1 MSIPMEY
8 NSIYRGSQTMDNLEK
23 QLICPICLEM
33 FTKPVVILPCQ
44 HNLCR
49 KCANDI
55 FQSRGTAGVSGG
67 RFRCPSCRHEV
78 ILDRHGIYGLQRNLL
93 VENIID
99 IYKQESSRSTA
110 KPEQPTCEE
119 HDEEKINIYCTSC
132 EVPTCSLC
140 KVFGAHKDCEVA
152 PLLNVYK
159 QQKHELNDEIAALVA
174 ANDATQTFIDH
185 LEETSKHIEDNCR
198 SQKQIMCE
206 KIDSLIAILEERKQQ
221 MMQKITSEQEEKMT
235 NCKSLI
241 KSYAERIQSMSK
253 LVETA
258 LQSLEE
264 PQMAVFLQNAKI
276 LTAKLS
282 EATRASVIE
291 DLEHNYENMNHYNVD
306 VEKEQNLLQA
316 INFRKVEEQTEEG
329 VEDEEGAAEKNEDT
343 EIVAGHLE
351 MPRTE
356 PSDVITKVFT
366 VERSNVESLDNVAKI
381 HFTTGIT
388 TETLGTPDIFSSNQD
403 PNIAGSV
410 DKVHQ
415 EEKPDAE
422 SSGEIFEV
430 HEVEESSAECSGP
443 LFEGQEEEGSIT
455 ETPFVVV
462 EVAEKGESSAESAGS
477 GFDVSEESKPASE
490 CPGAVAEVPEEEQP
504 SSQSPGAVAEVPEEG
519 GSSSLSPGAVAE
531 VPEEEQP
538 SSQSPGAV
546 AEVPEEGGSSSLSPG
561 AVAEVPEEGGSSSQS
576 PGAVAEVP
584 EEGGSSSQS
593 PGAVA
598 EVPEE
603 GGSSSQS
610 PGAVAEVPEEG
621 GSGSQSPG
629 AVAEVPEEGGS
640 SSQSPGAVAEVPE
653 EGGSGSQSPG
663 AVAEVPEEGGSGSQ
677 SPGAV
682 AEVPE
687 EGGSS
692 SQSPGAV
699 AEVPEE
705 GGSGSQSPGAVAEVP
720 EEGGSG
726 SEFPAAVAE
735 PPEQGGSSS
744 ECSGAEAK
752 VPEEEEET
760 IPESLDAV
768 VKVHTE
774 EELSSESPD
783 TVAEVSKVKETSSE
797 FPGAVAKVQEGKES
811 SSECRSGV
819 AEVPKEKETSFES
832 PSTVDD
838 ISKKK
843 EPNSDSLSATDDVPE
858 EKESSSEC
866 SGAEAMVPEEEEE
879 TSPETSDAVGEVSK
893 EEELSSESSGA
904 VGEVPEGKYTIPESS
919 DAVAEVPEEKVTIS
933 ETPGAVADVHKVNE
947 EPCPVSSGAADGI
960 SKEKELNPESSDVT
974 ADVSE
979 ESSAYTIT
987 MSEISE
993 KETNFESSGV
1003 VADVY
1008 TKSSDAADDVPPEE
1022 VLNSASHFVKDEGL
1036 STEESNIV
1044 TSDFVNAIPETKE
1057 SNETFLDVP
1066 NAASNMEENH
1076 MFTTDTGEPA
1086 KKILTPTTILLP
1098 DKVSVIEESMVEPLG
1113 SAIAISTKQELND
1126 PLSDTVN
1133 AMDSITASPIV
1144 VDSVCPIGES
1154 EVASSCMV
1162 DGIPPGVEPI
1172 IPLIDVEACKL
1183 GQEKTEVE
1191 EFEAIVQ
1198 QDAILSGSFNADD
1211 LKMTQWLEVVDE
1223 EIKLSPGG
1231 QKCDSWHVI
1240 NSSGPAPNA
1249 VQHVTCQDQIGP
1261 TSTTKQELESE
1272 HNSVGTAEGSPGV
1285 MKKSDSENE
1294 VSSPVIQMESP
1305 GSAIE
1310 ATVQQTTSREPS
1322 ITDSPRHIF
1331 SFSWLNALTK

>member
-1 MSIPMEY
+1 MEY

-264 PQMAVFLQNAKI
+264 PQMAVFLQVASI
-276 LTAKLS
+276 IRLS

-329 VEDEEGAAEKNEDT
+329 FEDEEGAAEKNEDS

-519 GSSSLSPGAVAE
+519 GSSSL
-531 VPEEEQP
+531 
-538 SSQSPGAV
+538 
-546 AEVPEEGGSSSLSPG
+546 
-561 AVAEVPEEGGSSSQS
+561 
-576 PGAVAEVP
+576 
-584 EEGGSSSQS
+584 
-593 PGAVA
+593 
-598 EVPEE
+598 
-603 GGSSSQS
+603 
-610 PGAVAEVPEEG
+610 
-621 GSGSQSPG
+621 
-629 AVAEVPEEGGS
+629 
-640 SSQSPGAVAEVPE
+640 
-653 EGGSGSQSPG
+653 
-663 AVAEVPEEGGSGSQ
+663 
-677 SPGAV
+677 
-682 AEVPE
+682 
-687 EGGSS
+687 
-692 SQSPGAV
+692 
-699 AEVPEE
+699 
-705 GGSGSQSPGAVAEVP
+705 SPGAVAEVP

-1294 VSSPVIQMESP
+1294 VSSPVIQVSGE
-1305 GSAIE
+1305 
-1310 ATVQQTTSREPS
+1310 R
-1322 ITDSPRHIF
+1322 F
-1331 SFSWLNALTK
+1331 

>member
-1 MSIPMEY
+1 M
-8 NSIYRGSQTMDNLEK
+8 L
-23 QLICPICLEM
+23 
-33 FTKPVVILPCQ
+33 
-44 HNLCR
+44 
-49 KCANDI
+49 
-55 FQSRGTAGVSGG
+55 
-67 RFRCPSCRHEV
+67 
-78 ILDRHGIYGLQRNLL
+78 
-93 VENIID
+93 
-99 IYKQESSRSTA
+99 
-110 KPEQPTCEE
+110 
-119 HDEEKINIYCTSC
+119 DEEGEPMGSRTVSKAV
-132 EVPTCSLC
+132 EEAGM
-140 KVFGAHKDCEVA
+140 F
-152 PLLNVYK
+152 
-159 QQKHELNDEIAALVA
+159 HELNDEIAALVA

-235 NCKSLI
+235 HCKSLI

-306 VEKEQNLLQA
+306 VEKEQNLLQT
-316 INFRKVEEQTEEG
+316 INFHKVEEQTEEG

-356 PSDVITKVFT
+356 PSDIITKVFT
-366 VERSNVESLDNVAKI
+366 MEKSNDESEDSVAKI
-381 HFTTGIT
+381 HFTTEPT

-410 DKVHQ
+410 DKVQQ
-415 EEKPDAE
+415 EEKADPE

-430 HEVEESSAECSGP
+430 HEVEEPSAECSGP

-455 ETPFVVV
+455 ETPVVVV
-462 EVAEKGESSAESAGS
+462 EVAEKGESNAESAGS
-477 GFDVSEESKPASE
+477 GFDVSEESKPVSE
-490 CPGAVAEVPEEEQP
+490 CPGAVAEIPEEGGSSSQSPGDVAEVPEEEGSSSQSP
-504 SSQSPGAVAEVPEEG
+504 GDVAEVPEEGGSSSQSPGAVAEVPEEG
-519 GSSSLSPGAVAE
+519 GSSSQSPGDVAEVPEEGWSSSQSPGAVAE
-531 VPEEEQP
+531 VPEEGWS

-546 AEVPEEGGSSSLSPG
+546 AEVPEEGGSSSQSPG
-561 AVAEVPEEGGSSSQS
+561 AVAEVPEEEGSSSQSPGDVAEVPEEGGSSSQS

-593 PGAVA
+593 PGAMA

-610 PGAVAEVPEEG
+610 SGAVTRVPEE
-621 GSGSQSPG
+621 
-629 AVAEVPEEGGS
+629 E
-640 SSQSPGAVAEVPE
+640 
-653 EGGSGSQSPG
+653 
-663 AVAEVPEEGGSGSQ
+663 
-677 SPGAV
+677 
-682 AEVPE
+682 
-687 EGGSS
+687 
-692 SQSPGAV
+692 
-699 AEVPEE
+699 
-705 GGSGSQSPGAVAEVP
+705 
-720 EEGGSG
+720 
-726 SEFPAAVAE
+726 
-735 PPEQGGSSS
+735 GSSS

-760 IPESLDAV
+760 IPESSDAV
-768 VKVHTE
+768 IKVHKE
-774 EELSSESPD
+774 EEFSSESPD
-783 TVAEVSKVKETSSE
+783 TVAEVSNVKETSCE
-797 FPGAVAKVQEGKES
+797 FPGAIAKVQEGKES
-811 SSECRSGV
+811 SPECPSGV
-819 AEVPKEKETSFES
+819 AEVPKEKETSSES
-832 PSTVDD
+832 PGTVDD
-838 ISKKK
+838 VSKKK
-843 EPNSDSLSATDDVPE
+843 EPNSDSLDVTDEVPE
-858 EKESSSEC
+858 EKESTSEC
-866 SGAEAMVPEEEEE
+866 SGAEAMIPEEEEK
-879 TSPETSDAVGEVSK
+879 TIPEASDAVGEVSK
-893 EEELSSESSGA
+893 DEELSSESSGA
-904 VGEVPEGKYTIPESS
+904 VGKVSEGKYTISESS
-919 DAVAEVPEEKVTIS
+919 GAVAEVPEEKMTIS
-933 ETPGAVADVHKVNE
+933 ETPGAVADVHKENE
-947 EPCPVSSGAADGI
+947 EPRPVSSAAADGI
-960 SKEKELNPESSDVT
+960 SKEKELNPESSDAT

-979 ESSAYTIT
+979 ESNAYTIT
-987 MSEISE
+987 MAEISE

-1008 TKSSDAADDVPPEE
+1008 TKSSDAAGDVPPEE
-1022 VLNSASHFVKDEGL
+1022 VLNNASHFVKDEGL
-1036 STEESNIV
+1036 STE
-1044 TSDFVNAIPETKE
+1044 DLVNVIPETKE

-1076 MFTTDTGEPA
+1076 MLTADTEESA
-1086 KKILTPTTILLP
+1086 KKILTSTTLLLP
-1098 DKVSVIEESMVEPLG
+1098 DKVSVIEESIVEPPG
-1113 SAIAISTKQELND
+1113 STIAISTKQELND

-1144 VDSVCPIGES
+1144 IHSVCPIGES

-1211 LKMTQWLEVVDE
+1211 LKMTQLLEVVDE
-1223 EIKLSPGG
+1223 EIKLYPGG

-1240 NSSGPAPNA
+1240 NSSGLAPNA
-1249 VQHVTCQDQIGP
+1249 AQHVTCQDQIEP
-1261 TSTTKQELESE
+1261 TSTTKKELESE
-1272 HNSVGTAEGSPGV
+1272 HNPVGTAEGSPGV
-1285 MKKSDSENE
+1285 MKKSDSENK
-1294 VSSPVIQMESP
+1294 VSSPVMQALGFCLSMLTLMVILHNLWNR
-1305 GSAIE
+1305 IE
-1310 ATVQQTTSREPS
+1310 YMTC
-1322 ITDSPRHIF
+1322 
-1331 SFSWLNALTK
+1331 TKKG